1 MVAAADSPHFA
12 AFWGIAYIDPEQ
24 CGSAVY
30 LHLVL
35 ECVCNR
41 YLVCVSVE
49 NRASAICRMTES
61 G

>member
-1 MVAAADSPHFA
+1 MVAATDCHNFT
-12 AFWGIAYIDPEQ
+12 AFWRIVCVDSEQ
-24 CGSAVY
+24 CGCAVY

-49 NRASAICRMTES
+49 KRASAICL
-61 G
+61 